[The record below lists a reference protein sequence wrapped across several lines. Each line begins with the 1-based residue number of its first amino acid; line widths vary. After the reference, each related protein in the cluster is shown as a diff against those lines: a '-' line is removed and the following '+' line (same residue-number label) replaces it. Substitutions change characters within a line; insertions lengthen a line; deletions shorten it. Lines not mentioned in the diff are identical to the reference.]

1 MRRKPPRLLTPRGS
15 IRLGGQ
21 RWPASAIGATEF
33 NRTQARRAPWLK
45 EVADVW
51 QRWQQGDEPGMMVTT
66 SGTTGAPR
74 LVEHSR
80 KAVLSSVNDTLSHF
94 ELGEGT
100 QAVLALPA
108 SFVAGQA
115 MLIRA
120 LVGGWDLTL
129 TPPSSEPTW
138 QGQFDFVALTP
149 HQAQGWIDRGQGS
162 AGILLLGGG
171 PVALPLLRAL
181 LANPRVGEI
190 WEGYGSSETLTH
202 VALRHLREEADLNAP
217 FLSLP
222 SVSMKLNEAGC
233 MVVHDPSREVHAHAT
248 QDCFEAHPAG
258 GWLWLGRNDDVIN
271 TGGVLVHPS
280 TIEQAFGAICE
291 PWVTDWVA
299 YGRPDDTLGQALVLR
314 VQGAL
319 PQSVHAADV
328 ASSWR
333 SQLKDLVGPAKAP
346 RHVEWGKIPRNKHG
360 KALRRDLS

>member
-1 MRRKPPRLLTPRGS
+1 MRRKPPRLLTT
-15 IRLGGQ
+15 LGTIQLDGQ
-21 RWPASAIGATEF
+21 SWPASVIGATEF
-33 NRTQARRAPWLK
+33 KRTQARREPWLQ

-51 QRWQQGDEPGMMVTT
+51 TRWQKGDEPGLSVTT

-80 KAVLSSVNDTLSHF
+80 KAVLSSVDDTLSHF
-94 ELGEGT
+94 DLGEGT
-100 QAVLALPA
+100 RAVLALPA

-129 TPPSSEPTW
+129 IPPSSEPTW
-138 QGQFDFVALTP
+138 QGKLDFVALTP
-149 HQAQGWIDRGQGS
+149 HQAQGWIDRGEGS
-162 AGILLLGGG
+162 ADILLLGGG

-181 LANPRVGEI
+181 LADSRAGEI

-202 VALRHLREEADLNAP
+202 VALRALRHEADLNAP
-217 FLSLP
+217 FLPLP
-222 SVSMKLNEAGC
+222 SVSMELNAVGC
-233 MVVHDPSREVHAHAT
+233 MVVNAPSREVHALAT
-248 QDCFEAHPAG
+248 HDCFVAHPEG

-280 TIEQAFGAICE
+280 TVEQAFGAICG

-299 YGRPDDTLGQALVLR
+299 HGRPDDTLGQALVLR
-314 VQGAL
+314 VHGSL
-319 PQSVHAADV
+319 PENVHAADV

-333 SQLKDLVGPAKAP
+333 SQLKDLLGAAKAP

-360 KALRRDLS
+360 KAMRRELS

>member
-1 MRRKPPRLLTPRGS
+1 
-15 IRLGGQ
+15 
-21 RWPASAIGATEF
+21 
-33 NRTQARRAPWLK
+33 
-45 EVADVW
+45 
-51 QRWQQGDEPGMMVTT
+51 
-66 SGTTGAPR
+66 
-74 LVEHSR
+74 
-80 KAVLSSVNDTLSHF
+80 
-94 ELGEGT
+94 
-100 QAVLALPA
+100 
-108 SFVAGQA
+108 

-222 SVSMKLNEAGC
+222 SVSMKLNDVGC

-248 QDCFEAHPAG
+248 QDCFEAHPDG

-291 PWVTDWVA
+291 PWVTDWVGLWEA
-299 YGRPDDTLGQALVLR
+299 RRHPWSGIGVARARGPSPKCPCGRCGVVLAVSIEGSRWPGEGAASCRVGKDPKKQAWQGFETRFVLNLV
-314 VQGAL
+314 
-319 PQSVHAADV
+319 P
-328 ASSWR
+328 
-333 SQLKDLVGPAKAP
+333 
-346 RHVEWGKIPRNKHG
+346 
-360 KALRRDLS
+360 